1 MPGSV
6 QKFRVCVIEDDPDV
20 AFFMKTVLEKRA
32 DAVVLAITA
41 PATAL
46 DKIAEFEPDLVLT
59 DIEMPGITGLDL
71 LKELRIRYPGM
82 PVVVMTAHVSVDY
95 AVAALRSQADEFLTT

>member
-1 MPGSV
+1 MPSST
-6 QKFRVCVIEDDPDV
+6 QKYRVCVIEDDPDV

-46 DKIAEFEPDLVLT
+46 QQIAEFEPDLVLT
-59 DIEMPGITGLDL
+59 DIEMPGI
-71 LKELRIRYPGM
+71 PGWTSSNSFATSTRGC
-82 PVVVMTAHVSVDY
+82 PWS
-95 AVAALRSQADEFLTT
+95 S